1 MNATS
6 KFSAKRSKPNYF
18 FSILGVALVLFIL
31 GILGWIVINAG
42 KLEQYFRESVQLQAF
57 IRENTP
63 QKDIDS
69 LRNYIASLPYT
80 REVEYITKDMAKQR
94 FVKDGNDDWSRVL
107 DYNPLP
113 ASIDFKVKSAYVNQ
127 DSLSAICRDIQQHI
141 IISEVKYPVAV
152 VDNLNKNVRKVE
164 LILLVIVILLGLVV
178 ILLIDTT
185 IKLAMFSNR
194 FLIKTMQMVGATR
207 VFIARPFDVKAILN
221 GMISAL
227 ISIAAIIALIIWA
240 EQALPDLK
248 ALRDNGLLAILFG
261 GLLFLGV
268 SITFISTHRS
278 VVKYLKM
285 KLDDLY

>member
-1 MNATS
+1 
-6 KFSAKRSKPNYF
+6 
-18 FSILGVALVLFIL
+18 
-31 GILGWIVINAG
+31 
-42 KLEQYFRESVQLQAF
+42 
-57 IRENTP
+57 
-63 QKDIDS
+63 
-69 LRNYIASLPYT
+69 
-80 REVEYITKDMAKQR
+80 
-94 FVKDGNDDWSRVL
+94 
-107 DYNPLP
+107 
-113 ASIDFKVKSAYVNQ
+113 
-127 DSLSAICRDIQQHI
+127 
-141 IISEVKYPVAV
+141 
-152 VDNLNKNVRKVE
+152 
-164 LILLVIVILLGLVV
+164 
-178 ILLIDTT
+178 
-185 IKLAMFSNR
+185 
-194 FLIKTMQMVGATR
+194 MQMVGATR